1 MRKVP
6 TADTIR
12 AIEQRYDNVSID
24 IEVAVEEG
32 ARLSD
37 ADTEDSYSFTLAEI
51 FIAGDTE
58 QQLGDIYDAC
68 CEDLAIEIADDVE
81 GA

>member
-1 MRKVP
+1 MSTLKLRLK
-6 TADTIR
+6 R
-12 AIEQRYDNVSID
+12 
-24 IEVAVEEG
+24 

-51 FIAGDTE
+51 FVGAETE
-58 QQLGDIYDAC
+58 QQLRDIYDAC
-68 CEDLAIEIADDVE
+68 CEALAIEISDDVE